1 MPQFQLPE
9 LPELPEIPTLD
20 EKDLGERF
28 ARVAEK
34 AGERVGKRIGSGIGG
49 VITFGLGCVND
60 MIDLPREL
68 LKK

>member
-1 MPQFQLPE
+1 MGQFQLPE
-9 LPELPEIPTLD
+9 IPELPEIPTID

-34 AGERVGKRIGSGIGG
+34 AGEKFGKRIGSGIGNT
-49 VITFGLGCVND
+49 ITFGLGCVND
-60 MIDLPREL
+60 LIDLPREL